1 MNLLGEKQKTKIF
14 SDSLSTESGLD
25 CYIKKYSSSKL
36 TLVSVAG
43 QKSDFSDLIK
53 GDNLDVKVYTPK
65 GILIFSSEITSVV
78 SDNEIEIL
86 YNEKDTK
93 LEDTRKNP
101 RYSTDRPITIFRPL
115 LGNIE
120 THLIDI
126 SVRGLRFYSEIS
138 LEVDS
143 VFEIMLYLSDT
154 DDKVLLKGRVLDKT
168 GLPDGIHRMI
178 IEEISYADRQ
188 KLVDF
193 CMSLA
198 K

>member
-25 CYIKKYSSSKL
+25 CYIKKYSNNKL
-36 TLVSVAG
+36 VLASAVG

-53 GDNLDVKVYTPK
+53 GDNLEVRVYTPK
-65 GILIFSSEITSVV
+65 GILMFQSEIIGII

-86 YNEKDTK
+86 YNEQSAK
-93 LEDTRKNP
+93 LEDTRQNP
-101 RYSTDRPITIFRPL
+101 RYNTDRPITIFRPL

-126 SVRGLRFYSEIS
+126 SIRGLRFYSEIP

-154 DDKVLLKGRVLDKT
+154 VDKIFLKGRVLDKT
-168 GLPDGIHRMI
+168 GLPDGVHRMI
-178 IEEISYADRQ
+178 IEEMSYADRQ